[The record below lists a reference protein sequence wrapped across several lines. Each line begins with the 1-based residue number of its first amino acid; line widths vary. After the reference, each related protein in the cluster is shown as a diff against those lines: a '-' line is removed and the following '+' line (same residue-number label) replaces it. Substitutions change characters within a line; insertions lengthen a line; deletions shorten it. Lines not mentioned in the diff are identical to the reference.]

1 MLKDNKIYKGISYLF
16 NFYHQR
22 IKIVSL
28 ALYLIANLLLFMIL
42 YYNVF
47 LIGFVQFIQ
56 FNFIILLLLYLM
68 EKIKCPRFFYYPFI
82 FLIIAFQFVL
92 CLYNSVLHDDL
103 IFSAVKSNIADLDKI
118 IFHYQASLL
127 IFFLLVMVC
136 VFSLVKIKNQIKH
149 KSYYL
154 IFLLFIIISAF
165 FSQPYQNKLYLFA
178 KSIIWQDEI
187 IKYYQRQRDSWINQS
202 IANRQKID
210 QQISGLNKANL
221 PSYLDN
227 IIILHLES
235 VNKHLV
241 SRQHTPNFLDISSQ
255 GVFFPNFYGN
265 SVQTIL
271 AQENILCSL
280 PSSFNFN
287 LVQTGKSRKVL
298 CLPEI
303 LKKIGYRSF
312 FYESDN
318 SINFASTGDFMKDL
332 LFDYIYAGDDFM
344 PPASPLYKWGY
355 REDVYYHEV
364 FKHLQ
369 QRKQEKLNFLYI
381 AVSSTN
387 HTPFDIP
394 LEYQNMVPYKDPKT
408 FEQRISDT
416 MFLQDKHLLVAWQEI
431 DKMFPQKNYILIIL
445 GDHGYPAGIH
455 SAHIFN
461 AVGSSQENF
470 FAPAIIILGRQKEYQ
485 NKIIQTKFSQMDI
498 LPSILSLF
506 KLGLPVTQFS
516 QNFFAQ
522 HQKNALDEVGS
533 TNRSVA
539 VGGLIPPASD
549 TFGAGFAQEEGIKTR
564 KNTKT
569 ILIQPYSNQYIN
581 IIDNHLK
588 YKYDSKNKLFI
599 LYDLLQDPDEKN
611 GQIIGQNDED
621 NLNIIKQLIP

>member
-1 MLKDNKIYKGISYLF
+1 MLKDNKIYKEISRLF
-16 NFYHQR
+16 NFYHQQ
-22 IKIVSL
+22 IKIIFL
-28 ALYLIANLLLFMIL
+28 TFYLIANLLLFMVF
-42 YYNVF
+42 YYNAI
-47 LIGFVQFIQ
+47 LIALAQFIQ

-68 EKIKCPRFFYYPFI
+68 EKIKCPKFFCYPFI
-82 FLIIAFQFVL
+82 FLIIAFQFIL
-92 CLYNSVLHDDL
+92 YLYNSILQDDL
-103 IFSAVKSNIADLDKI
+103 IFNAIRTNIADLDKI

-127 IFFLLVMVC
+127 ISSLLVTVY
-136 VFSLVKIKNQIKH
+136 VFFFIKIKNQIKH

-154 IFLLFIIISAF
+154 IFLFFVIISAF
-165 FSQPYQNKLYLFA
+165 LNQPYQNKLYVFT
-178 KSIIWQDEI
+178 KSIIWQDEV
-187 IKYYQRQRDSWINQS
+187 IKYYQQKRDIWINQS

-210 QQISGLNKANL
+210 QQINSIDKASL

-241 SRQHTPNFLDISSQ
+241 SRQYTPNFLDISSQ

-280 PSSFNFN
+280 PSSFYFN
-287 LVQTGKSRKVL
+287 LVQIGKSYEVL

-312 FYESDN
+312 FYQSDN
-318 SINFASTGDFMKDL
+318 KLDFASTDDFMADL

-364 FKHLQ
+364 FKYLQ
-369 QRKQEKLNFLYI
+369 QRKQEKLNFFYI

-394 LEYQNMVPYKDPKT
+394 PEYQNIVPHKNPKT
-408 FEQRISDT
+408 FEQRISNT
-416 MFLQDKHLLVAWQEI
+416 MFLQDKHLLAAWQEI
-431 DKMFPQKNYILIIL
+431 DKMFPQKNYTLIIL

-461 AVGSSQENF
+461 AAGSSQENF
-470 FAPAIIILGRQKEYQ
+470 FAPMVIILGQQKEYQ
-485 NKIIQTKFSQMDI
+485 NKIVQTKFSQMDI
-498 LPSILSLF
+498 LPSILGLF
-506 KLGLPVTQFS
+506 KLELPAAQFS
-516 QNFFAQ
+516 QNFF
-522 HQKNALDEVGS
+522 
-533 TNRSVA
+533 T
-539 VGGLIPPASD
+539 
-549 TFGAGFAQEEGIKTR
+549 QEEGIKTR
-564 KNTKT
+564 KDTKT

-581 IIDNHLK
+581 IIDNNLK

-611 GQIIGQNDED
+611 GQIIGQNNED
-621 NLNIIKQLIP
+621 NLRIINQLIP